1 MLVRKFIFQI
11 ILVINFAR
19 IRAKEKDQTLN
30 FQTLY
35 WGTGGLRWG
44 GGNLGTKQKGW
55 KDELMRKGTFTASS
69 CHFMLRRASFH
80 KLKLY
85 LLCSSSPWRR
95 GQAERGGSEAELCI
109 DCRALLSQTLETFKH
124 SESHEEM
131 IALFVPW
138 SIKMVLFLDMTVCV
152 CFFFL

>member
-1 MLVRKFIFQI
+1 MSW
-11 ILVINFAR
+11 
-19 IRAKEKDQTLN
+19 ETL
-30 FQTLY
+30 
-35 WGTGGLRWG
+35 
-44 GGNLGTKQKGW
+44 
-55 KDELMRKGTFTASS
+55 LMRKGTFTASS

-131 IALFVPW
+131 IALFVP
-138 SIKMVLFLDMTVCV
+138 
-152 CFFFL
+152 